1 MYTKTRQRYP
11 MNEYKQNQNWN
22 LPVLFWPVLFIAA
35 RLIIL
40 LSLPWDAISAYGD
53 YWNFFNQSSL
63 GIPYF
68 HFWTEFPPLFPFL
81 SRIIFQLVNGRE
93 SAYSYLLALVISFF
107 QAGSILIFLN
117 LGEKLNINNRKSR
130 TAVYLALTVGLFY
143 SWSYFDPI
151 AVFFLLLSILL
162 ILEQKDGPAAV
173 AIAAGILTKWFPI
186 LAIPVLWRTRP
197 IKDAFRITI
206 FVIGI
211 VILVWGAL
219 YIINPE
225 MTGASIL
232 SQINKG
238 SWETVWALMDKN
250 LGTGNFSPKVNR
262 EIAETVKI
270 RTGNIALIPAWLTLI
285 MFGGFGFYLLL
296 KSKIHSGN
304 WVISFSGLALVLF
317 FLWSPG
323 YSPQWV
329 LYLLPFI
336 LLCLPEREAY
346 LLGTSLVLVNL
357 LEWPVLLSRGY
368 FWSLYFLIPIRTL
381 MMILLGI
388 RLYQRSIETID
399 LFEG

>member
-1 MYTKTRQRYP
+1 
-11 MNEYKQNQNWN
+11 MNEYKQSQNWN
-22 LPVLFWPVLFIAA
+22 LPIFFWPFLFIAA

-40 LSLPWDAISAYGD
+40 LSLPWDTISAYGD
-53 YWNFFNQSSL
+53 YWNFFQQASL
-63 GIPYF
+63 GTPYIN
-68 HFWTEFPPLFPFL
+68 FWTEFPPLFPFL
-81 SRIIFQLVNGRE
+81 SRIIFILVNGRE
-93 SAYSYLLALVISFF
+93 SAYSYLLALVISIF
-107 QAGSILIFLN
+107 QAGSILILSN
-117 LGEKLNINNRKSR
+117 LGEKLNINKSNSR
-130 TAVYLALTVGLFY
+130 AAAYFALTVGLFY

-151 AVFFLLLSILL
+151 AVFFLLLSISL
-162 ILEQKDGPAAV
+162 ILQRKDGSAV
-173 AIAAGILTKWFPI
+173 IAIAAGILTKWFPI
-186 LAIPVLWRTRP
+186 LAIPVLWKTRP

-211 VILVWGAL
+211 VLIVWGAL

-225 MTGASIL
+225 MTSASIL
-232 SQINKG
+232 SQAKKG
-238 SWETVWALMDKN
+238 SWETIWALMDKN

-270 RTGNIALIPAWLTLI
+270 RTGNISLIPTWLTLI
-285 MFGGFGFYLLL
+285 VFGSFGLFLLF
-296 KSKIHSGN
+296 KSKIHSSN

-346 LLGTSLVLVNL
+346 LLGASLVLINL

-368 FWSLYFLIPIRTL
+368 FWSLYYLIPIRTL
-381 MMILLGI
+381 LMILLGV
-388 RLYQRSIETID
+388 RLYQRSVGTID
-399 LFEG
+399 LIEG